1 MYGGCTKGDRW
12 RWLCLRVGDGEELAM
27 ARQAAGMGK
36 EVARAIIKTGD
47 PDPDPSVGSLYWNS
61 L

>member
-1 MYGGCTKGDRW
+1 M
-12 RWLCLRVGDGEELAM
+12 GDGEELAM